1 MLVQSSWGQFC
12 PGEIVNFE
20 TEKIMWVKFVNK
32 QSNEMLFV
40 AACYIP
46 PPVDSS
52 HDVAR
57 CQRMLPG
64 TKKNKNS
71 SIKWKVE

>member
-46 PPVDSS
+46 PPRLS
-52 HDVAR
+52 
-57 CQRMLPG
+57 
-64 TKKNKNS
+64 
-71 SIKWKVE
+71 